1 MAGRLRLAATGVQDE
16 WLTGEPQFSYFLTN
30 FKRHSKFAFDYVE
43 SQFDGDIDF
52 DKTITC
58 RVPGDKGDLVKNLML
73 KITLKD
79 PTPDSGGAN
88 NNIWCPSVIT
98 HLIEHADLLIGG
110 QPIERL
116 TGEYIY
122 MHQQLYNTSDDIDQT
137 LYFLNGHGN
146 ILSYASGTNY
156 TYFLE
161 LPFYFYRNPS
171 LAIPTCALTKQVV
184 EVRIKLR
191 PLKELIFGGSF
202 AGDVAEIPKFSMD
215 TEFVYVSPD
224 ESNFLKSRPLD
235 YLITQVQMSKFKMKA
250 GDNTKS
256 VMLNF
261 KHPVKELFFVSQSD
275 TAFANNYPTEFN
287 TITNAEL
294 RFNNEVVFNRDGKFL
309 AYEQSLNHHVNSP
322 NSSAITPGAPF
333 GVAGRFGPGKFGM
346 YSFSLKPEVYYPTGQ
361 VNMSRISHKLF
372 KITIEGLRD
381 ANNNVKYADSDSE
394 TRVYAVNYNVLRIN
408 SGLAGLKF

>member
-58 RVPGDKGDLVKNLML
+58 RVPGDKGDLVKNLTL
-73 KITLKD
+73 KITLQD
-79 PTPDSGGAN
+79 PTPEDSGSN
-88 NNIWCPSVIT
+88 DNIWCPSVIT

-110 QPIERL
+110 QMVERL

-122 MHQQLYNTSDDIDQT
+122 MHQQLYNTSDDVDQT
-137 LYFLNGHGN
+137 IYFLTGHGN

-184 EVRIKLR
+184 EVRIKTR
-191 PLKELIFGGSF
+191 PLSELTFRGSLVT
-202 AGDVAEIPKFSMD
+202 DVASIPKFSMD
-215 TEFVYVSPD
+215 TEFIYVSPD
-224 ESNFLKSRPLD
+224 ESNFMKSRPLD

-250 GDNTKS
+250 SDTTKS

-275 TAFANNYPTEFN
+275 VSFQNNYPNEYN

-294 RFNNEVVFNRDGKFL
+294 RFNNEVVFNQNTKFL
-309 AYEQSLNHHVNSP
+309 AYEQSLKHHVNSP
-322 NSSAITPGAPF
+322 YSGTITPGAPF
-333 GVAGRFGPGKFGM
+333 STDGVLDKFGPAKFGM

-361 VNMSRISHKLF
+361 VNMSRISHKLL
-372 KITIEGLRD
+372 KITID
-381 ANNNVKYADSDSE
+381 PKYIESDSE

>member
-30 FKRHSKFAFDYVE
+30 FKRHSKFSFDFIE
-43 SQFDGDIDF
+43 SQFNGDIDF
-52 DKTITC
+52 DSTITC
-58 RVPGDKGDLVKNLML
+58 RIPGDKGDLVKNLTL
-73 KITLKD
+73 KITLQD
-79 PTPDSGGAN
+79 PTPDSGGVN

-110 QPIERL
+110 QTIERI

-137 LYFLNGHGN
+137 IYFLTGHGN
-146 ILSYASGTNY
+146 ILSYASGSSY

-184 EVRIKLR
+184 EVRIKTR
-191 PLKELIFGGSF
+191 PLSELTFLGESATDI
-202 AGDVAEIPKFSMD
+202 ATIQKFSMD

-235 YLITQVQMSKFKMKA
+235 YLITQVQMSKFKMKS
-250 GDNTKS
+250 GYTTKS

-275 TAFANNYPTEFN
+275 VSFQNNYPNEYN

-294 RFNNEVVFNRDGKFL
+294 RFNNEVVFNQNTKFL
-309 AYEQSLNHHVNSP
+309 AYEQSLKHHINSP
-322 NSSAITPGAPF
+322 YSGTITPGAPF
-333 GVAGRFGPGKFGM
+333 GVNKFGPAKFGM

-361 VNMSRISHKLF
+361 VNMSRIAHKLL
-372 KITIEGLRD
+372 KITID
-381 ANNNVKYADSDSE
+381 PKYAASDSD
-394 TRVYAVNYNVLRIN
+394 TRIYAVNYNVLRIN

>member
-16 WLTGEPQFSYFLTN
+16 WLTGEPQFSYFLTK
-30 FKRHSKFAFDYVE
+30 FKRHSKFSFDFIE
-43 SQFDGDIDF
+43 SQFNGNIDF
-52 DKTITC
+52 DSTITC
-58 RVPGDKGDLVKNLML
+58 RIPGDKGDLVKNLTL
-73 KITLKD
+73 KITLQD
-79 PTPDSGGAN
+79 PTPESDGAPN
-88 NNIWCPSVIT
+88 NVIWCPSVIT

-110 QPIERL
+110 QLIERI

-184 EVRIKLR
+184 EVRIKTR
-191 PLKELIFGGSF
+191 PLSELIFGGPQGGEIAS
-202 AGDVAEIPKFSMD
+202 IPKFSMD
-215 TEFVYVSPD
+215 TEFIYVSPD

-235 YLITQVQMSKFKMKA
+235 YLITQVQMSKFKMKS
-250 GDNTKS
+250 GDTTKS

-275 TAFANNYPTEFN
+275 VSFQNNYPNEYN

-294 RFNNEVVFNRDGKFL
+294 RFNNEVVFNQNTKFL
-309 AYEQSLNHHVNSP
+309 AYEQSLKHHVNSP
-322 NSSAITPGAPF
+322 YSGTNTPGAPF
-333 GVAGRFGPGKFGM
+333 GVDKFGPAKFGM

-361 VNMSRISHKLF
+361 VNMSRIAHKLL
-372 KITIEGLRD
+372 KITID
-381 ANNNVKYADSDSE
+381 PKFVASDSD
-394 TRVYAVNYNVLRIN
+394 TRIYAVNYNILRIN

>member
-16 WLTGEPQFSYFLTN
+16 WLTGEPQFSYFLTK
-30 FKRHSKFAFDYVE
+30 FKRHSKFSFDFIE
-43 SQFDGDIDF
+43 SQFNGDIDF
-52 DKTITC
+52 DSTITC
-58 RVPGDKGDLVKNLML
+58 RIPGDKGDLVKNLTL
-73 KITLKD
+73 KITLQD
-79 PTPDSGGAN
+79 PTPDGGTN

-110 QPIERL
+110 QLIERI

-137 LYFLNGHGN
+137 IYFLTGHGN
-146 ILSYASGTNY
+146 ILSYASGSSY

-184 EVRIKLR
+184 EVRIKTR
-191 PLKELIFGGSF
+191 PLPELIFGGPL
-202 AGDVAEIPKFSMD
+202 GDEIASIPKFSMD
-215 TEFVYVSPD
+215 TEFIYVSPD

-235 YLITQVQMSKFKMKA
+235 YLITQVQMSKFKMKS
-250 GDNTKS
+250 GNTTKS

-275 TAFANNYPTEFN
+275 VSFQNNFPNEYN

-294 RFNNEVVFNRDGKFL
+294 RFNNEVVFNQNMKFL
-309 AYEQSLNHHVNSP
+309 AYEQSLKHHVNSP
-322 NSSAITPGAPF
+322 YSGIIAPGGQF
-333 GVAGRFGPGKFGM
+333 GNTKFGPAKFGM

-361 VNMSRISHKLF
+361 VNMSRIAHKLL
-372 KITIEGLRD
+372 KITID
-381 ANNNVKYADSDSE
+381 PKYAASDSD
-394 TRVYAVNYNVLRIN
+394 TRIYAVNYNVLRIN

>member
-16 WLTGEPQFSYFLTN
+16 WLTGEPQFSYFLTK
-30 FKRHSKFAFDYVE
+30 FKRHSKFSFDFIE
-43 SQFDGDIDF
+43 SQFNGNIDF
-52 DKTITC
+52 DSTITC
-58 RVPGDKGDLVKNLML
+58 RIPGDKGDLVKNLTL
-73 KITLKD
+73 KITLQD
-79 PTPDSGGAN
+79 PTPDGGTN

-110 QPIERL
+110 QLIERI

-137 LYFLNGHGN
+137 IYFLTGHGN
-146 ILSYASGTNY
+146 ILSYASGSSY

-184 EVRIKLR
+184 EVRIKTR
-191 PLKELIFGGSF
+191 PLSELIFGGPQ
-202 AGDVAEIPKFSMD
+202 GDEIASIPKFSMD
-215 TEFVYVSPD
+215 TEFIYVSPD

-275 TAFANNYPTEFN
+275 VSFQNNYPNEYN

-294 RFNNEVVFNRDGKFL
+294 RFNNEVVFNQNTKFL
-309 AYEQSLNHHVNSP
+309 AYEQSLKHHVNSP
-322 NSSAITPGAPF
+322 YSGTIAPGGQF
-333 GVAGRFGPGKFGM
+333 GNTKFGPAKFGM

-361 VNMSRISHKLF
+361 VNMSRIAHKLL
-372 KITIEGLRD
+372 KITID
-381 ANNNVKYADSDSE
+381 PKYAASDSD
-394 TRVYAVNYNVLRIN
+394 TRIYAVNYNILRIN